1 MGFLD
6 KAKDKLNEIKDHGI
20 DGKVGDTVAQGIDK
34 ASAAADKATG
44 GKYSDKIDSVSD
56 KLEGTVDRDGSAG
69 TQGTATDAAPPAQAP
84 KDEA

>member
-6 KAKDKLNEIKDHGI
+6 KAKDKLNEIKDHGL

-44 GKYSDKIDSVSD
+44 GKYSDKIGSVSD
-56 KLEGTVDRDGSAG
+56 KVEGTIDRDGSAG
-69 TQGTATDAAPPAQAP
+69 TQAKPQAKPGGEAP
-84 KDEA
+84 KEGS

>member
-6 KAKDKLNEIKDHGI
+6 KAKDKLNEIKDHGL

-34 ASAAADKATG
+34 ASEAADKATG

-56 KLEGTVDRDGSAG
+56 KIERTIDRDGSAG
-69 TQGTATDAAPPAQAP
+69 TQGKAASEAP
-84 KDEA
+84 KEDS